1 MPELLATYN
10 KDPTEVLDYTIDW
23 TTLLD
28 GDTISTSTWAVDTG
42 ITQDSESETATAAI
56 IWVSGG
62 TVDKQYTLTNTI
74 VTAGGRTRV
83 RSIAINVIER

>member
-10 KDPTEVLDYTIDW
+10 KDPAEVLDYTIDW
-23 TTLLD
+23 EALLD
-28 GDTISTSTWAVDTG
+28 GDTITTSEWTVDTG
-42 ITQDSESETATAAI
+42 ITKDSDSNTSTLAI
-56 IWVSGG
+56 IWISGG

>member
-23 TTLLD
+23 ETLLD
-28 GDTISTSTWAVDTG
+28 GDTIATSEWAVDTG
-42 ITQDSESETATAAI
+42 ITQDSESETTTKAI
-56 IWVSGG
+56 IWLSGG
-62 TVDKQYTLTNTI
+62 TAGKQYTCTNTI

-83 RSIAINVIER
+83 RSIAINVVER

>member
-10 KDPTEVLDYTIDW
+10 KDPTEVLDYTLDW
-23 TTLLD
+23 ETLLD
-28 GDTISTSTWAVDTG
+28 GDTITNSDWAVPTG
-42 ITQDSESETATAAI
+42 ITKDSETETTTLAV

-62 TVDKQYTLTNTI
+62 TVNKQYTLTNTI
-74 VTAGGRTRV
+74 VTDAGRTRV

>member
-1 MPELLATYN
+1 MPELLATFN
-10 KDPTEVLDYTIDW
+10 KDPAEVLDYTIDW
-23 TTLLD
+23 ATLLA
-28 GDTISTSTWAVDTG
+28 GDTISTSEWTVPTG
-42 ITQDSESETATAAI
+42 ITQDSESETTTLAI

-83 RSIAINVIER
+83 RSIAINMIER

>member
-1 MPELLATYN
+1 MAELLATYN

-23 TTLLD
+23 ETLLD
-28 GDTISTSTWAVDTG
+28 GDTISTSEWDVDTG
-42 ITQDSESETATAAI
+42 ITEDSESETTTLAI

>member
-23 TTLLD
+23 EALLD
-28 GDTISTSTWAVDTG
+28 GDTISTSEWAAETG
-42 ITQDSESETATAAI
+42 ITKDSDSKTDTLAI

-62 TVDKQYTLTNTI
+62 SAEKQYTLTNTI
-74 VTAGGRTRV
+74 VTAGARTRV

>member
-23 TTLLD
+23 ETLLA
-28 GDTISTSTWAVDTG
+28 GDTISTSVWAVPTG
-42 ITQDSESETATAAI
+42 ITEDSESETTVLAI

-83 RSIAINVIER
+83 RSIAINVVER

>member
-23 TTLLD
+23 ETLLD
-28 GDTISTSTWAVDTG
+28 GDTITTSEWSVDTG
-42 ITQDSESETATAAI
+42 ITQDSETETTTLAI

-62 TVDKQYTLTNTI
+62 TAGKQYALTNTI
-74 VTAGGRTRV
+74 VTDAGRTRV

>member
-23 TTLLD
+23 ETLLD
-28 GDTISTSTWAVDTG
+28 GDTIATSTWAVDTG
-42 ITQDSESETATAAI
+42 ITQDSESETTTLAI

-74 VTAGGRTRV
+74 VTAGARTRV

>member
-23 TTLLD
+23 ETLLD
-28 GDTISTSTWAVDTG
+28 GDTISTSTWSVPTG
-42 ITQDSESETATAAI
+42 ITQDSESETSVLAI

-83 RSIAINVIER
+83 RSIAINVVER

>member
-23 TTLLD
+23 ETLLD
-28 GDTISTSTWAVDTG
+28 GDTISTSEWAADTG
-42 ITQDSESETATAAI
+42 ITQDSESETTTLAI

>member
-1 MPELLATYN
+1 MAELLATYN
-10 KDPTEVLDYTIDW
+10 KAPTEVLDYTIDW
-23 TTLLD
+23 ETLLA
-28 GDTISTSTWAVDTG
+28 GDTIATSTWSVDTG
-42 ITQDSESETATAAI
+42 LTEDSESETTTLAI
-56 IWVSGG
+56 IWISGG

>member
-10 KDPTEVLDYTIDW
+10 KDPAEVLDYTIDW
-23 TTLLD
+23 STLLES
-28 GDTISTSTWAVDTG
+28 DTISTSEWALDEGLTKDSDSKTDT
-42 ITQDSESETATAAI
+42 TTT

-62 TVDKQYTLTNTI
+62 TIGTQYTCTNTI
-74 VTAGGRTRV
+74 VTAGERTRV

>member
-10 KDPTEVLDYTIDW
+10 KDPSEVLDYTLDW
-23 TTLLD
+23 ETLLD
-28 GDTISTSTWAVDTG
+28 GDTITTSDWAVPTG
-42 ITQDSESETATAAI
+42 ITKDSESETTVLAI

-74 VTAGGRTRV
+74 VTDAGRTRV

>member
-1 MPELLATYN
+1 MPELMATYN

-23 TTLLD
+23 ESLLD
-28 GDTISTSTWAVDTG
+28 GDTISTSEWSVDTG
-42 ITQDSESETATAAI
+42 ITQDSESETATKAI

-62 TVDKQYTLTNTI
+62 TLDKQYTLTNTI

>member
-1 MPELLATYN
+1 MPELLATFN

-23 TTLLD
+23 ETLLD
-28 GDTISTSTWAVDTG
+28 GDTISTSDWAVDTG
-42 ITQDSESETATAAI
+42 ITQDSESETTTLAI

-83 RSIAINVIER
+83 RSIAINVVER

>member
-23 TTLLD
+23 ETLLD
-28 GDTISTSTWAVDTG
+28 GDTISTSEWDVDTG
-42 ITQDSESETATAAI
+42 ITEDSESETTTLAI